1 MAKIIS
7 IKCPECGGVLEV
19 HEGSPFYFC
28 SYCGTKVLVDD
39 GNKTETCRKV
49 DEARI
54 KEAET
59 AQTVRLR
66 EIELEERKLKLK
78 MAIKIMK
85 LITFLVIAG
94 IGAGFTLLV
103 SLDSWQWH
111 HLQDTGD
118 LLLRLLPVVGVL
130 LWISDG
136 RNKK

>member
-39 GNKTETCRKV
+39 GNKTETYRKV

-78 MAIKIMK
+78 MAPGGGFAVK
-85 LITFLVIAG
+85 LSPKSFEIFGLEI
-94 IGAGFTLLV
+94 F
-103 SLDSWQWH
+103 
-111 HLQDTGD
+111 
-118 LLLRLLPVVGVL
+118 
-130 LWISDG
+130 
-136 RNKK
+136 

>member
-28 SYCGTKVLVDD
+28 NYCGAKVFVDD
-39 GNKTETCRKV
+39 GNKTETYRKV

-59 AQTVRLR
+59 AQTVRLK
-66 EIELEERKLKLK
+66 EIELEERKLKLTEKIK
-78 MAIKIMK
+78 MMK
-85 LITFLVIAG
+85 LITFLVMAG
-94 IGAGFTLLV
+94 VGVGFTWLAEAN
-103 SLDSWQWH
+103 H
-111 HLQDTGD
+111 HWRDLSGPGQ
-118 LLLRLLPVVGVL
+118 LLLFALPIVGVL